1 VTSTFDLLAAVEPD
15 IERLIDEHHERR
27 EHWYAHEVVPWELGR
42 SYRDE
47 PWDESQAT
55 LAPEA
60 RTALVLNLLT
70 EDNLPYYHL
79 RLATAF
85 GPNSPMHAWSRT
97 WTAEEGQHAIAMRS
111 YLLASRNC
119 DPRALEDDRVQ
130 TVTKGWSNDFVDPV
144 EVFVYTSAQELATR
158 ISHRNAGKLA
168 DDEVAYELMSRVAAD
183 ENHHFMFYR
192 GVVTSMLAQDP
203 SSVLA
208 GMWRVFDGFEMPGT
222 GIPRYLRRAVEMAKA
237 GVYNLRIHAD
247 KVISPLLRDWQ
258 VGDLDDLDAEGRQAQ
273 DKLMG
278 LPDTLLEAAASFE
291 RRVGMSPS
299 YA

>member
-1 VTSTFDLLAAVEPD
+1 MSSRADLMTAVEPD
-15 IERLIDEHHERR
+15 IARLIDDHHSRR

-42 SYRDE
+42 SYRDD

-85 GPNSPMHAWSRT
+85 APDSAMTAWSKT

-130 TVTKGWSNDFVDPV
+130 TVTKGWSNDFVDPI

-168 DDEVAYELMSRVAAD
+168 DDEIAYEVMSRVAAD

-192 GVVTSMLAQDP
+192 GVVTAMLEHDP
-203 SSVLA
+203 SAVVT
-208 GMWRVFDGFEMPGT
+208 GMWRVFDEFEMPGT
-222 GIPRYLRRAVEMAKA
+222 GIPKYLRRAIAMAKA

-247 KVISPLLRDWQ
+247 RVVSPLLRDWRIEELE
-258 VGDLDDLDAEGRQAQ
+258 GLDPAADQAR
-273 DKLMG
+273 DKLMA
-278 LPDTLLEAAASFE
+278 LPAKLLESAEAFE
-291 RRVGMSPS
+291 KRVGMTPSPV
-299 YA
+299 